1 VNIRLE
7 GYEDWEGQVEVI
19 ENEFAELNVA
29 LTRSTGDLQ
38 VDSNPPGLDVMVTGR
53 DMREPPPARTVRT
66 PTALEGLPTGEYTLA
81 YRRPDWPEQVQTVR
95 VERGTS
101 AAVMAEFVGGSLQ
114 VTSTP
119 EGAVVWSQGRRIGTT
134 PLTLS
139 DLPPGNF
146 EFEFHLDNHHHA
158 TRSGRVV
165 ARESTLVEVSLEEI
179 RTAQFGQRHSIPD
192 LAMDLLPIPAGTFQ
206 MGAASGI
213 DRDERPVTR
222 VTISQPY
229 WLARTEVTQ
238 RQWEAVMGNN
248 PSHFKGETLPVE
260 RVSWHEAMEFCR
272 RLTERERAAGHL
284 PEGYVYRLPT
294 EAQWEYA
301 GEPARQQTSAG
312 RVAWTTWGGTPATA
326 AGAPSRWPRRRRMP
340 GGCTTC
346 MGMCGSGVWTGMPIT
361 FPAAV
366 SSIQR
371 DRHRAPFAF
380 FAGAL
385 GGTVHAAVA
394 PPTAAIGSRRTVMT
408 AWASAWRC
416 PLRRR
421 HRLERI
427 SVPGRRG
434 AVPGGDHA

>member
-301 GEPARQQTSAG
+301 GRAGTTADFGGTGRLDDMGWHSSNSGGSTKPVATKAANAWGLHDMHGNVWEWCLDWYADNLPGGSVIDPTGPTSGSLRVLRGGAWRHSARRCRSAYRGNWEPENRYDSVG
-312 RVAWTTWGGTPATA
+312 FRVALS
-326 AGAPSRWPRRRRMP
+326 PS
-340 GGCTTC
+340 
-346 MGMCGSGVWTGMPIT
+346 S
-361 FPAAV
+361 
-366 SSIQR
+366 
-371 DRHRAPFAF
+371 
-380 FAGAL
+380 
-385 GGTVHAAVA
+385 
-394 PPTAAIGSRRTVMT
+394 
-408 AWASAWRC
+408 
-416 PLRRR
+416 
-421 HRLERI
+421 
-427 SVPGRRG
+427 
-434 AVPGGDHA
+434 